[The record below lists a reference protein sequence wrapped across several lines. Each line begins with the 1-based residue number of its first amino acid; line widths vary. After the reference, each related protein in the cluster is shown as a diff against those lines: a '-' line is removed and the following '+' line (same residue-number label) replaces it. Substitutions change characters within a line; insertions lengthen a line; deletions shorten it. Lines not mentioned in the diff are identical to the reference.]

1 MKGLMMPDNLPELR
15 DIHLPDG
22 VSAFPIAHGWWLILA
37 GIVLLFLL
45 IQFMLYLRRYSKAR
59 YALKLLQNISN
70 ANVVK
75 AAKEMSEILRRICV
89 LKYKEAAILLGADWI
104 DFLNQKT
111 KNPIGGKTAEL
122 LINAPYIPQESS
134 TYSQEDLESLR
145 RFCQKWIG
153 ENL

>member
-1 MKGLMMPDNLPELR
+1 MQDNLPELR

-22 VSAFPIAHGWWLILA
+22 VSAFPIAHGWWFLLV

-45 IQFMLYLRRYSKAR
+45 VQFILYLRRYSKAR
-59 YALKLLQNISN
+59 YALKLLKEISAENI
-70 ANVVK
+70 VV

-89 LKYKEAAILLGADWI
+89 LKYKEAAVLLGNDWI
-104 DFLNQKT
+104 VFLNKKSKT
-111 KNPIGGKTAEL
+111 PLEGKTAEL
-122 LINAPYIPQESS
+122 LLNAPYIPQESS
-134 TYSQEDLESLR
+134 TYTNDDLENLR

>member
-1 MKGLMMPDNLPELR
+1 MQDNLPELR

-22 VSAFPIAHGWWLILA
+22 VSAFPIANGWWFTLA

-45 IQFMLYLRRYSKAR
+45 VQFILYLRRYSKAR

-70 ANVVK
+70 ENVVL

-89 LKYKEAAILLGADWI
+89 LKYKEASVLLGADWI
-104 DFLNQKT
+104 DFLNQKSKT
-111 KNPIGGKTAEL
+111 PIYGKTAEL
-122 LINAPYIPQESS
+122 LINAPYIPKESS
-134 TYSQEDLESLR
+134 TYSINNLEDLRS
-145 RFCQKWIG
+145 FCQKWIG